1 MGEEQPQGA
10 RGAVPDPLCVNASL
24 HQKRFGDSAPAA
36 RTEGARVGRQEPP
49 GRGRTGSPIA
59 LGPSLSLSPGAEG
72 KLSPYKSVKLLFCAT
87 FGQRFNNNL
96 KRLGQRRG
104 HSFCPSQ
111 RRPGLCRAQCYPASG
126 THACLSHWHSRGSM
140 PS

>member
-49 GRGRTGSPIA
+49 GRGQTGSPIA
-59 LGPSLSLSPGAEG
+59 LGPSLSLSR
-72 KLSPYKSVKLLFCAT
+72 SRS
-87 FGQRFNNNL
+87 
-96 KRLGQRRG
+96 RREAVALEI
-104 HSFCPSQ
+104 
-111 RRPGLCRAQCYPASG
+111 RKAAVLCHIRAKV
-126 THACLSHWHSRGSM
+126 
-140 PS
+140 